1 MRPAATEQGKVGCR
15 RRERKTCYV
24 PLTLCWFWQPKATKL
39 DFNGAAWLLLG
50 ELLPDLPLCMVLS
63 KPGVVHSWLVLTLS
77 AYGIFLQKR
86 AAVIDRPFIV
96 LTETKSIVS
105 KLERNRGIG

>member
-1 MRPAATEQGKVGCR
+1 
-15 RRERKTCYV
+15 
-24 PLTLCWFWQPKATKL
+24 
-39 DFNGAAWLLLG
+39 
-50 ELLPDLPLCMVLS
+50 MVLS